1 MIASLLLP
9 LAIAA
14 IALRWHGRSLAAL
27 VADRLR
33 RPGTSRPGATLAWA
47 AGILVMYGATSL
59 VALTLVGRFDA
70 IVTLPAEL
78 RDAAAWV
85 PPIGADDLWLFA
97 AAIGGG
103 AIVGALL
110 VALAAW
116 RGWRS
121 FGPAYRSPAMARGPG
136 EIGAALAL
144 SAAAGIAEELFFRLM
159 LPLLVAIVSGS
170 GIAGCVVGWALFA
183 LAHRYQG
190 RGGMAAVALVGAVLG
205 WMYLATGMLWV
216 VVLLHALVDANALV
230 VRPWVERRFVGRT

>member
-1 MIASLLLP
+1 M
-9 LAIAA
+9 
-14 IALRWHGRSLAAL
+14 

-33 RPGTSRPGATLAWA
+33 GPGTSRPGTTLAWA
-47 AGILVMYGATSL
+47 AGILLMYGATSL
-59 VALTLVGRFDA
+59 VALALVGRFDA

-78 RDAAAWV
+78 HDAAAWMA
-85 PPIGADDLWLFA
+85 PIGTDDLWLFA

-103 AIVGALL
+103 AVVGALL

-136 EIGAALAL
+136 EVTAALAL
-144 SAAAGIAEELFFRLM
+144 SVAAGIAEELFFRLM

-190 RGGMAAVALVGAVLG
+190 RGGMAAVALVGAALAWV
-205 WMYLATGMLWV
+205 YLATGMLWV
-216 VVLLHALVDANALV
+216 AVVLHALVDANALV
-230 VRPWVERRFVGRT
+230 LRPWVERRFRARR